1 MDINQLLLGV
11 ENCPC
16 GRPHRCS
23 IERVAVGSGAI
34 AELSSLVCDGERV
47 LLVSDENTYS
57 AAGER
62 VEAALEGRIAAR
74 VIFPGTPLLIPDEAA
89 IERVNAAL
97 DGVSLVV
104 GIGSGVIQD
113 LCKYVSFFS
122 KIPYIIVATAPSM
135 DGYASSGAAMILG
148 GMKETVA
155 VGLPRAIVMDTDVL
169 KNAPMDMIRSGYG
182 DIMGKYSSLC
192 DWHLAHAVDGEYY
205 CPYIDRVIRETVEE
219 TRACATG
226 LLAREERS
234 IEALSRALVV
244 VGITLAFV
252 GNSRPAS
259 GSEHHL
265 SHFFEI
271 VGIERGE
278 KYLPH
283 GTDVAYAAVI
293 TARLRA
299 ELCARP
305 WPHALY
311 RPTRERFE
319 ADMRENYG
327 RVADGCI
334 ALQDKVGNYE
344 RNRLSAYLEKEKELR
359 EILSEMPSPEE
370 TEALL
375 SEIGFRMQDFYDFYG
390 EEKIARAVRFA
401 KDLKDRYTVLW
412 MYYDLFGGK

>member
-1 MDINQLLLGV
+1 MDINSLLLGR
-11 ENCPC
+11 EDCPC
-16 GRPHRCS
+16 GRPHRCA
-23 IERVAVGSGAI
+23 IERVALGAGAI
-34 AELSSLVCDGERV
+34 AELATLTGKDERV
-47 LLVSDENTYS
+47 LLVADENTYA

-62 VEAALEGRIAAR
+62 VEAALAGRVSAR
-74 VIFPGTPLLIPDEAA
+74 VIFPAAPLLIPDERA
-89 IERVNAAL
+89 IARVNGAL
-97 DGVSLVV
+97 AGITQIVGV
-104 GIGSGVIQD
+104 GSGVVQD

-155 VGLPRAIVMDTDVL
+155 VGLPRAIVMDTEVL

-192 DWHLAHAVDGEYY
+192 DWHLGHAVDGEYY
-205 CPYIDRVIRETVEE
+205 CPYIDRIISETVEQ
-219 TRACATG
+219 TRRAAHG
-226 LLAREERS
+226 LLCREEKA

-278 KYLPH
+278 DYLPH

-293 TARLRA
+293 TARLRR
-299 ELCARP
+299 ELCDRA
-305 WPHALY
+305 WPHTLY
-311 RPTRERFE
+311 RPTRKQLVSDLG
-319 ADMRENYG
+319 AQYG
-327 RVADGCI
+327 RVAEGCI
-334 ALQDKVGNYE
+334 ALQDKVGNYAKD
-344 RNRLSAYLEKEKELR
+344 RLPVYLAKEKELR
-359 EILSEMPSPEE
+359 AILSEMPSAEE
-370 TEALL
+370 MEAILE
-375 SEIGFRMQDFYDFYG
+375 EIGFRMPDFYAFYG
-390 EEKIARAVRFA
+390 EEKIANAIRYA

-412 MYYDLFGGK
+412 MYYDLFGNE